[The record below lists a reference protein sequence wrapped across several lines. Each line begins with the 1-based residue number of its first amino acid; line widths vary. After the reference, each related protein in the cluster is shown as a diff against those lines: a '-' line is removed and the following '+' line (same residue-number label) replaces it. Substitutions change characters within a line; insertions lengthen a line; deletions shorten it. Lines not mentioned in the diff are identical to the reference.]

1 MNQLLH
7 QAVTRLASVC
17 DGANSVD
24 GAGFNGTDAP
34 FGRQL
39 ALTPIEAWSKE
50 NQRAAWEILRKYAKQ
65 LEGLGINYSDI
76 PEPEY
81 VQASRNVN
89 VIDYANGRYILRFH
103 YDEDLIYTIKNSTT
117 GARWNPTEKV
127 WTLPLDAKGIL
138 EDNIAPLWNFT
149 WTEAAKNPVP
159 VLHLTTEKLGTVSV
173 SNDELVLKFNYDADA
188 VSAVRLL
195 QGRRWDND
203 FKVWRVPTTEIKAV
217 KQFAERFNLDLT
229 PEALAIKDVEEI
241 TTFTVRCNGEDFFLE
256 FPYTPEVVEK
266 VREIPSARYIA
277 PQRVWTV
284 RLSEAV
290 ELLEVVKQFEDVKAD
305 EKSVELF
312 TEAELAIEAIQ
323 ASKAHDAEIHIDG
336 LNGQLLP
343 FQRAGVAYALRAKR
357 TFIADEMGLGKTV
370 QAIATLQA
378 SNAFPALIVAPAA
391 LKMNWEREVKKW
403 IPNRT
408 VEILT
413 GTTPRTTTADVI
425 VINYDILH
433 AWAESFS
440 GLKGL
445 VLDESHYIKNATTRR
460 AKAAIELSDAI
471 AEDGTV
477 LCLSGTPVLNNA
489 TELIP
494 QLRVIGRLKD
504 FGGNKEFRR
513 RYGYG
518 TNLTELNRKLRS
530 TCYVRRRKSEVLT
543 ELPAKRWSN
552 IYVEGDAEA
561 MREYRDAEANLVAY
575 LANKAREF
583 ALESGASDAEAN
595 TAGWEAMM
603 RAKAAEHLVAVTN
616 LKKLAAKAK
625 MKAAEEWIDDF
636 LESGKKLVAFGWHRA
651 TVDMVAEKFAD
662 GIKVQGGMDDAAR
675 QASVDAFQTDDEQKV
690 IACSIKAAGVGL
702 TLTAASDVL
711 FLEQGWTPADM
722 EQAADRCHR
731 IGQTDSVTAWNLL
744 CADTIDEYISDLI
757 AEKRALV
764 DAATEGGA
772 DQEQASVLGDLLVRL
787 ASRGMAG

>member
-1 MNQLLH
+1 MNRQLH
-7 QAVTRLASVC
+7 EAVTALASVC
-17 DGANSVD
+17 DGAHSVD
-24 GAGFNGTDAP
+24 GTGFNGTDAP
-34 FGRQL
+34 FGKRL
-39 ALTPIEAWSKE
+39 ASTPIEAWSKE
-50 NQRAAWEILRKYAKQ
+50 NERAAWEVLNKYAKQ
-65 LEGLGINYSDI
+65 LERFGINYADI
-76 PEPEY
+76 PEPEH
-81 VQASRNVN
+81 VQASRSMNI
-89 VIDYANGRYILRFH
+89 IDYVNGRYVLRFQ
-103 YDEDLIYTIKNSTT
+103 YDEDLIYTIKHSTS

-149 WTEAAKNPVP
+149 WTDAAKNPEP
-159 VLHLTTEKLGTVSV
+159 VLHLSTDKLGSVSV
-173 SNDELVLKFNYDADA
+173 INGDLILKFDYDADA
-188 VSAVRLL
+188 VTAVRLL
-195 QGRRWDND
+195 QGRRWDNNY
-203 FKVWRVPTTEIKAV
+203 KVWVVPSTEIKAV
-217 KQFAERFNLDLT
+217 KQFAERFNLELT
-229 PEALAIKDVEEI
+229 PEAKAVKELEEI

-277 PQRVWTV
+277 PSRVWTV
-284 RLSEAV
+284 RLSDSV
-290 ELLEVVKQFEDVKAD
+290 ELLEAIRNFPDVQAD

-323 ASKAHDAEIHIDG
+323 ASKAHDAEIEIDG
-336 LNGQLLP
+336 LTGQLLP

-378 SNAFPALIVAPAA
+378 SEAFPALIVAPAA

-413 GTTPRTTTADVI
+413 GTTPRTTTADVM

-433 AWAESFS
+433 AWAESFTE
-440 GLKGL
+440 LKGL
-445 VLDESHYIKNATTRR
+445 VFDESHYIKNATTRR
-460 AKAAIELSDAI
+460 AKAAIELSDRI
-471 AEDGTV
+471 AEGGTV

-494 QLRVIGRLKD
+494 QLRVLDRLKD
-504 FGGNKEFRR
+504 FGGVKAFKR

-518 TNLTELNRKLRS
+518 GNLTELNRKLRS

-543 ELPAKRWSN
+543 ELPAKRWSD
-552 IYVEGDAEA
+552 IVVEGDSAT
-561 MREYRDAEANLVAY
+561 MKEYRHAEENLISY
-575 LANKAREF
+575 LAGKAHEY
-583 ALESGASDAEAN
+583 AIESGATDIEARN
-595 TAGWEAMM
+595 AAWEAQM
-603 RAKAAEHLVAVTN
+603 RAAAAEHLVAITN
-616 LKKLAAKAK
+616 LKKIAARAK
-625 MKAAEEWIDDF
+625 MEAAEEWITDF
-636 LESGKKLVAFGWHRA
+636 LESGKKLVTFGWHRA
-651 TVDMVAEKFAD
+651 TVDMVAEKFAN
-662 GIKVQGGMDDAAR
+662 GLKVQGGMDDAQR
-675 QASVDAFQTDDEQKV
+675 QSCVDSFQTDESQKV
-690 IACSIKAAGVGL
+690 ISCSIKAAGVGL

-744 CADTIDEYISDLI
+744 CADTIDEYIAELI
-757 AEKRALV
+757 ANKRALV
-764 DAATEGGA
+764 DAATEGGS